1 MATTKRSSGGTRKST
16 ATRSRASA
24 SKAASGT
31 GSAKKRTTTGTAS
44 GSNAKTARAGT
55 GSRNGAKR
63 SQKTTA
69 AARATASRNGSS
81 RSSSQRSR
89 ARAAAGSRNGSTRS
103 GGSTRARAASARTN
117 GATGTLRE
125 KGSALLRAADKA
137 NGPAITV
144 AAAVA
149 GLAGGLVLRQRP
161 RLADAGIAERSRHA
175 LRDVDPTA
183 VMEGVGK
190 AAAHLGKRSKVI
202 ARELDHVADR
212 AERLGKILS

>member
-24 SKAASGT
+24 SKTAPVT
-31 GSAKKRTTTGTAS
+31 GAAKKRTPTSRST
-44 GSNAKTARAGT
+44 NAKTARAAT

-63 SQKTTA
+63 SPKA
-69 AARATASRNGSS
+69 AAPRATASRNGS
-81 RSSSQRSR
+81 
-89 ARAAAGSRNGSTRS
+89 ARS
-103 GGSTRARAASARTN
+103 GGSTRARAASARAN
-117 GATGTLRE
+117 GTTGMLKQ

-137 NGPAITV
+137 NGPALTV

-161 RLADAGIAERSRHA
+161 RLADPGIAERSRHA
-175 LRDVDPTA
+175 LRDVDPAA
-183 VMEGVGK
+183 VMEGVGR
-190 AAAHLGKRSKVI
+190 AAVHLGKRSKVV
-202 ARELDHVADR
+202 ARELDQVADR